1 MNAWIAFTKKEIM
14 AQTRSVKP
22 WLLAGIFVLLSLMNI
37 AIAKLKRYELSEEYD
52 YVPSKANKGG
62 VNVSRF

>member
-1 MNAWIAFTKKEIM
+1 MTGLFIDISDYVPDPEEIAVD
-14 AQTRSVKP
+14 SV
-22 WLLAGIFVLLSLMNI
+22 
-37 AIAKLKRYELSEEYD
+37 IAKLKRYELSEEYD